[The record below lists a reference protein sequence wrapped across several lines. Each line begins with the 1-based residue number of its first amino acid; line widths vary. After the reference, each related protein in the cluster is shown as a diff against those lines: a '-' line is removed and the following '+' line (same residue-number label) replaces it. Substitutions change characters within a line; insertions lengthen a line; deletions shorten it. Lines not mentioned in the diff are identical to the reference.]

1 MKDETPSAT
10 PEKPPISRYVPGLSA
25 KLLLLTILF
34 VMLAEVL
41 VFVPSVSNFRR
52 QWLMERLAA
61 AQIASLA
68 AEAAPG
74 GQLPSMLRDEL
85 LERAQVKAIAVKRDD
100 SRMLVIEMDMPA
112 EIDASY
118 DLRDA
123 SWLTLI
129 ADALMVYVTPEDRV
143 IRVVG
148 DPGFHEGET
157 IEVVMGEAP
166 LKAAMIRYGL
176 DILGLSILISIIT
189 AALVYLTLDAILVK
203 PMTKLTWN
211 IVRFSQRPEDPTRI
225 IAPSARRDEIGTA
238 ERELSAMQRELA
250 ETLSQKSRLA
260 ALGLAVSKISH
271 DLRNMLSSAQ
281 LLSDR
286 LIAIKDPTVQRLV
299 PKLIASLDR
308 AIRLCAQTLN
318 YGQAQETPPRR
329 KRFALA
335 PLVAEIGDSLG
346 LPRQRIGWAV
356 EVEPMLEVD
365 ADRDQLYRV
374 LSNLTRNAVQAL
386 ESEGEIEGEII
397 VAGRRE
403 GAVTVDRSGGHRP
416 RGHGEGPRPSVR
428 GVSGKRPQ
436 RWNRAWTRHRA
447 RARAGPWRAD
457 RADRQR
463 RRRHLPRHHPRC
475 GGGVEA
481 GAAAQRLNG
490 GSLGP
495 RPRQPCLCAGDGL
508 GRACLVPAS
517 LPRFFCAHALGLRL
531 AFTSRLA
538 FGRSE
543 APVAQ
548 LDRAPDYKSG
558 GRSSNPSGAP
568 SPCSMGASVRQ
579 RRRPIAEKMLRPRKG
594 SGYG

>member
-1 MKDETPSAT
+1 LVKDEAPNVK
-10 PEKPPISRYVPGLSA
+10 PEKQPMFRFVPGLSA

-74 GQLPSMLRDEL
+74 GQLPPMLRDEL
-85 LERAQVKAIAVKRDD
+85 LERAQVKAIAVKREA
-100 SRMLVIEMDMPA
+100 SRSLIIEMDMPA

-123 SWLTLI
+123 SWMKLI
-129 ADALMVYVTPEDRV
+129 ADALMVYVMPDDRAIRV
-143 IRVVG
+143 IG
-148 DPGFHEGET
+148 DPGFHAGES

-189 AALVYLTLDAILVK
+189 AALVYLTLDALLVK

-211 IVRFSQRPEDPTRI
+211 IVRFSERPEDPTRVI
-225 IAPSARRDEIGTA
+225 EPSDRRDEIGTA
-238 ERELSAMQRELA
+238 ERELSAMQKDLA
-250 ETLSQKSRLA
+250 ETLSQKTRLA

-286 LIAIKDPTVQRLV
+286 LITVKDPTVQRLV
-299 PKLIASLDR
+299 PKLLASLDR

-318 YGQAQETPPRR
+318 YGQAQEAPPRR
-329 KRFALA
+329 KQFKLL
-335 PLVAEIGDSLG
+335 PLVTEVGDSLG
-346 LPRQRIGWAV
+346 LPRQRIAWII

-374 LSNLTRNAVQAL
+374 LGNLCRNAVQAL
-386 ESEGEIEGEII
+386 ESEGEIDGEIA

-403 GAVTVDRSGGHRP
+403 GAVTVIEVADT
-416 RGHGEGPRPSVR
+416 GPGVPDKARTHLFAAFQGSVR
-428 GVSGKRPQ
+428 KGGTGLGLAIAHELVQAHGGQIALIDNEGGATFRITIPDVVVELK
-436 RWNRAWTRHRA
+436 RA
-447 RARAGPWRAD
+447 RRLRA
-457 RADRQR
+457 
-463 RRRHLPRHHPRC
+463 
-475 GGGVEA
+475 
-481 GAAAQRLNG
+481 
-490 GSLGP
+490 
-495 RPRQPCLCAGDGL
+495 
-508 GRACLVPAS
+508 
-517 LPRFFCAHALGLRL
+517 
-531 AFTSRLA
+531 
-538 FGRSE
+538 
-543 APVAQ
+543 
-548 LDRAPDYKSG
+548 
-558 GRSSNPSGAP
+558 
-568 SPCSMGASVRQ
+568 
-579 RRRPIAEKMLRPRKG
+579 
-594 SGYG
+594 

>member
-1 MKDETPSAT
+1 MF
-10 PEKPPISRYVPGLSA
+10 RFVPGLSA

-74 GQLPSMLRDEL
+74 GQLPPMLRDEL
-85 LERAQVKAIAVKRDD
+85 LERAQVKAIAVKREA
-100 SRMLVIEMDMPA
+100 SRSLIIEMDMPA

-123 SWLTLI
+123 SWMKLI
-129 ADALMVYVTPEDRV
+129 ADALMVYVMPDDRAIRV
-143 IRVVG
+143 IG
-148 DPGFHEGET
+148 DPGFHAGES

-189 AALVYLTLDAILVK
+189 AALVYLTLDALLVK

-211 IVRFSQRPEDPTRI
+211 IVRFSERPEDPTRVI
-225 IAPSARRDEIGTA
+225 EPSDRRDEIGTA
-238 ERELSAMQRELA
+238 ERELSAMQKDLA
-250 ETLSQKSRLA
+250 ETLSQKTRLA

-286 LIAIKDPTVQRLV
+286 LITVKDPTVQRLV
-299 PKLIASLDR
+299 PKLLASLDR

-318 YGQAQETPPRR
+318 YGQAQEAPPRR
-329 KRFALA
+329 KQFKLL
-335 PLVAEIGDSLG
+335 PLVTEVGDSLG
-346 LPRQRIGWAV
+346 LPRQRIAWII

-374 LSNLTRNAVQAL
+374 LGNLCRNAVQAL
-386 ESEGEIEGEII
+386 ESEGEIDGEIA

-403 GAVTVDRSGGHRP
+403 GAVTVIEVADT
-416 RGHGEGPRPSVR
+416 GPGVPDKARTHLFAAFQGSVR
-428 GVSGKRPQ
+428 KGGTGLGLAIAHELVQAHGGQIALIDNEGGATFRITIPDVVVELK
-436 RWNRAWTRHRA
+436 RA
-447 RARAGPWRAD
+447 RRLRA
-457 RADRQR
+457 
-463 RRRHLPRHHPRC
+463 
-475 GGGVEA
+475 
-481 GAAAQRLNG
+481 
-490 GSLGP
+490 
-495 RPRQPCLCAGDGL
+495 
-508 GRACLVPAS
+508 
-517 LPRFFCAHALGLRL
+517 
-531 AFTSRLA
+531 
-538 FGRSE
+538 
-543 APVAQ
+543 
-548 LDRAPDYKSG
+548 
-558 GRSSNPSGAP
+558 
-568 SPCSMGASVRQ
+568 
-579 RRRPIAEKMLRPRKG
+579 
-594 SGYG
+594 